1 MNNAPPLPPFSP
13 LYETLPPLNRQRVVP
28 PSHPDEPMT
37 ANTAN
42 TANVS
47 TPPRYY
53 PTPRPEVRGSRNGY
67 EIRTE
72 MLALATDWLQ
82 FHYRARVQELE
93 RQHQRDGTV
102 PAAPLPVLP
111 SVDEVL
117 STAMKFY
124 NFVTEHNKR

>member
-1 MNNAPPLPPFSP
+1 
-13 LYETLPPLNRQRVVP
+13 
-28 PSHPDEPMT
+28 MT

-42 TANVS
+42 VP

-53 PTPRPEVRGSRNGY
+53 PTQRPEVRGNRNGY

-82 FHYRARVQELE
+82 FHYTARVQELE
-93 RQHQRDGTV
+93 RQQHRDGQVT
-102 PAAPLPVLP
+102 AAPLPALP
-111 SVDEVL
+111 SADEVL